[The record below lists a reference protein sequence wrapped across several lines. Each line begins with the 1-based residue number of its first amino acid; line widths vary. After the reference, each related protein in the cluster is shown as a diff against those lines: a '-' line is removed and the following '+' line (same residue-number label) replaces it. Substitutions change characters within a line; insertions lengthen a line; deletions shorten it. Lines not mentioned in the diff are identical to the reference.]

1 MRNGSWIFKNKLN
14 FAISILFIACLT
26 AIAFIFDV
34 TAGIISLFL
43 FVAYTIYMILY
54 IVLEK
59 RSSMSENT
67 KKTIAAHTFDYL
79 EKLDSPVLLISSD
92 NRVSWFNK
100 AYSDLY
106 PDTTIYFDEK
116 CSDIDNGFMSNENI
130 EAAGENKELF
140 SNVIK
145 NGRHYDINVY
155 KIIAGNNHY
164 SLIVWNDITELNRV
178 RAELTAAN
186 VVVAYIVVDN
196 ISEIAQGMQDKYRE
210 VSARISRTLGEW
222 AQSMC
227 GIVKEYE
234 RDKYILFFQER
245 YLDDQIANKFDILDK
260 ISELSPD
267 EAGSIPMTVSIGISR
282 INGTLSEKETAAKS
296 ALQLALQRG
305 GAQVV
310 VKTEDDNEIFGGKT
324 KTVQK
329 VTKIKARIIS
339 ARLVS
344 AIKASSNI
352 LVMAHQNPD
361 FDAVASSVGIARLAL
376 FLGKRVNIITDL
388 KNSSFIASKA
398 MLQNIHEYDNT
409 FVDAVYGQDLLT
421 PDSLLVIVDASNPA
435 VFESPEI
442 YRNSL
447 RTVIIDHHRQAMQF
461 PLEPMIAY
469 VEPTS
474 SSASELVSEILEYAL
489 PTMTLYKEEAELL
502 MAGVFLDTQSFTRN
516 VGIRTFSAALYLR
529 SEGGNPGRAQSLFKS
544 ELSEFK
550 KMAEFE
556 RNIIIFRSIFAISQ
570 YELDGD
576 EENRIV
582 AARAADRMLQ
592 IEGIRASFSLTKVG
606 EAIHVSARS
615 DSSVNVA
622 LILEQLKGGGHF
634 DSAGARLTGVTVK
647 EALVLLR
654 DAIVKYCEKNE
665 RT

>member
-1 MRNGSWIFKNKLN
+1 MKNGGWIFKNKLN

-43 FVAYTIYMILY
+43 FVAYTVYMVLY
-54 IVLEK
+54 IVLEN
-59 RSSMSENT
+59 RSSMNENT

-79 EKLDSPVLLISSD
+79 EKIDSPVLLMSSD
-92 NRVSWFNK
+92 DRISWFNK
-100 AYSDLY
+100 AYSDIY
-106 PDTTIYFDEK
+106 PDMTIRFDEK
-116 CSDIDNGFMSNENI
+116 CSNIDNGFISKETI
-130 EAAGENKELF
+130 EAAEENKAVF
-140 SNVIK
+140 TNVIK
-145 NGRHYDINVY
+145 NGRHYNINVY

-164 SLIVWNDITELNRV
+164 SLIVWNDITELNQV
-178 RAELTAAN
+178 RTELTARN
-186 VVVAYIVVDN
+186 VLVAYIVVDN
-196 ISEIAQGMQDKYRE
+196 ISEIAQGMQDRYRE
-210 VSARISRTLGEW
+210 ISAKISRALSEW
-222 AQSMC
+222 AQSMG
-227 GIVKEYE
+227 GILKEYE
-234 RDKYILFFQER
+234 RDRYIMFFEER
-245 YLDDQIANKFDILDK
+245 YLDTQMANKFDILDR

-267 EAGSIPMTVSIGISR
+267 EAGSIPMTVSIGISQ
-282 INGTLSEKETAAKS
+282 INGTLAEKELAAKS

-339 ARLVS
+339 SRLVS

-352 LVMAHQNPD
+352 LIMAHQNPD
-361 FDAVASSVGIARLAL
+361 FDALAASVGISRLA
-376 FLGKRVNIITDL
+376 FYMGKRVNIITDL
-388 KNSSFIASKA
+388 KNSSFASSRA
-398 MLQNIHEYDNT
+398 MLQNIHEYDNI

-435 VFESPEI
+435 VFESPDI

-461 PLEPMIAY
+461 PVEPMIAY

-489 PTMTLYKEEAELL
+489 PPMTLYKEEAELL

-529 SEGGNPGRAQSLFKS
+529 SEGGNPGRAQALFKS

-556 RNIIIFRSIFAISQ
+556 RNIIIFRTIFAISQ
-570 YELDGD
+570 YELDND
-576 EENRIV
+576 EENRTV

-592 IEGIRASFSLTKVG
+592 IEGIRASFAVTKVG
-606 EAIHVSARS
+606 EAIHISARS

-622 LILEQLKGGGHF
+622 LILEKLKGGGHY
-634 DSAGARLTGVTVK
+634 DSAGARLIGVTVK
-647 EALVLLR
+647 EALVMLR
-654 DAIVKYCEKNE
+654 DAIVKCVEKNE